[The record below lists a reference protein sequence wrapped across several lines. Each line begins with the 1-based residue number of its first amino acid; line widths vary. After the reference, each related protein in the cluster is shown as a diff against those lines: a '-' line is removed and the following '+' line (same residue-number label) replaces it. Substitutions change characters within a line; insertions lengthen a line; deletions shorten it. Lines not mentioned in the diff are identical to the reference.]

1 MKCPVDKTVM
11 MVVEHRKIEIDFC
24 LKCSG
29 VWLDSGE
36 LELLIAVLQ
45 SEGADL
51 HPEELLMPE
60 KAEKAKRKCPICG
73 RRMEKVWIGRSNK
86 VLVDRCPIGH
96 GLWFDAGELQHVLRE
111 MCPPGSLESQD
122 VVTFLGDA
130 FPAALKQPA
139 TKE

>member
-1 MKCPVDKTVM
+1 MKCPVDKSVM
-11 MVVEHRKIEIDFC
+11 MVVTHRQIELDFC

-51 HPEELLMPE
+51 RPDELLAPE
-60 KAEKAKRKCPICG
+60 KAEIKARRKCTICG
-73 RRMEKVWIGRSNK
+73 RKMEKVWIGRENK
-86 VLVDRCPIGH
+86 VLIDRCPIGH
-96 GLWFDAGELQHVLRE
+96 GLWFDAGELQTVLRE
-111 MCPPGSLESQD
+111 MCPPGSPAEAD

-130 FPAALKQPA
+130 FQATHKQPV
-139 TKE
+139 KE